1 MPSIRFFEE
10 KDEQSALRNAYRRLL
25 SNIPLILQIL
35 AVVGFAA
42 ALANPYITQL
52 ETSDAKVMVLDTS
65 ASTSPDLENMKEKLE
80 KRAGRENTLITI
92 GNEAKVVT
100 EDASKTRLS
109 MALDNIKGLDT
120 ETDIASGLQ
129 LASNFDGELV
139 IASDLDQTS
148 DDRDPVN
155 ILKQRIQRPV
165 EVLKPDVENRWDIT
179 SVNPD
184 ENNTEIEVT
193 NFQQR
198 PVSIKVSKEDTS
210 KNIELKP
217 RESNIVSFKSN
228 TGKNTITLP
237 EDGMNSDNTAY
248 FYIPN
253 YETTEIGYIGDP
265 SRYFREAINLME
277 DMSISDGY
285 SEDAEVY
292 FVDARIEDRNIAEG
306 IRSNVRQ
313 GGVAVVKP
321 GSDALREVFELES
334 NAEKINTSI
343 TINQPV
349 RTSLGTG
356 VYTSW
361 NISGSSFS
369 DRSVVKKTEYGEGE
383 ILLYGIKSRQ
393 FGESFLYPVF
403 WKKMLQSLVER
414 PSISNLNVE
423 TGSRVQAKGLT
434 SPDGNS
440 YEGDVVFNQTG
451 FYESESRTY
460 ASNLE
465 SAGES
470 KIDTVNYTS
479 ATPETLNTERKSIQT
494 YVIIAVIFLMLCDL
508 LYIRSRG
515 EF

>member
-1 MPSIRFFEE
+1 
-10 KDEQSALRNAYRRLL
+10 
-25 SNIPLILQIL
+25 
-35 AVVGFAA
+35 
-42 ALANPYITQL
+42 
-52 ETSDAKVMVLDTS
+52 
-65 ASTSPDLENMKEKLE
+65 
-80 KRAGRENTLITI
+80 
-92 GNEAKVVT
+92 
-100 EDASKTRLS
+100 
-109 MALDNIKGLDT
+109 
-120 ETDIASGLQ
+120 
-129 LASNFDGELV
+129 
-139 IASDLDQTS
+139 
-148 DDRDPVN
+148 
-155 ILKQRIQRPV
+155 
-165 EVLKPDVENRWDIT
+165 
-179 SVNPD
+179 
-184 ENNTEIEVT
+184 
-193 NFQQR
+193 
-198 PVSIKVSKEDTS
+198 
-210 KNIELKP
+210 
-217 RESNIVSFKSN
+217 
-228 TGKNTITLP
+228 
-237 EDGMNSDNTAY
+237 
-248 FYIPN
+248 
-253 YETTEIGYIGDP
+253 
-265 SRYFREAINLME
+265 ME

-313 GGVAVVKP
+313 GGVAVVNP

-451 FYESESRTY
+451 FYESESKTY

-479 ATPETLNTERKSIQT
+479 ASPETLKTEKTSIQI
-494 YVIIAVIFLMLCDL
+494 YVIIAVILLMLCDL

>member
-1 MPSIRFFEE
+1 MPSIRFFKE
-10 KDEQSALRNAYRRLL
+10 KDEQSSLRNAYRRLL

-42 ALANPYITQL
+42 ALANPYITQV

-109 MALDNIKGLDT
+109 RALDNIKGLDT

-129 LASNFDGELV
+129 LASNFDGKLV

-148 DDRDPVN
+148 DNRDPVN
-155 ILKQRIQRPV
+155 ILKQRIRRPV
-165 EVLKPDVENRWDIT
+165 EVLKPDVENTWGIT

-210 KNIELKP
+210 KDIELESK
-217 RESNIVSFKSN
+217 ESNIFSFKSN

-237 EDGMNSDNTAY
+237 EDGMKSDNTAY
-248 FYIPN
+248 FYIPE
-253 YETTEIGYIGDP
+253 YETTEIGYIGDT
-265 SRYFREAINLME
+265 SRYFREAINLMG

-285 SEDAEVY
+285 SEDAEIY
-292 FVDARIEDRNIAEG
+292 FVDARIENRNIAESV
-306 IRSNVRQ
+306 RSNVRR
-313 GGVAVVKP
+313 GGAAVVKP
-321 GSDALREVFELES
+321 GSDALKDVFELES
-334 NAEKINTSI
+334 DAKKINTSV

-356 VYTSW
+356 LYTSW
-361 NISGSSFS
+361 NISGTSFS

-451 FYESESRTY
+451 FYESESKTY

-465 SAGES
+465 SLGES
-470 KIDTVNYTS
+470 RIDTVNYTS
-479 ATPETLNTERKSIQT
+479 ASPETLKTEKTSIKI